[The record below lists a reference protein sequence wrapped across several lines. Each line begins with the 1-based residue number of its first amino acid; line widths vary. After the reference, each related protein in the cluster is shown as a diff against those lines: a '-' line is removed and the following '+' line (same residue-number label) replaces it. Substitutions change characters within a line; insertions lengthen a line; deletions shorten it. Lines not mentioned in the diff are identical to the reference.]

1 MKRVLILFLA
11 LVMLLGCL
19 AACKRNT
26 NNTDG
31 DDEEEEEFIPLPEA
45 DYSDKEYTILY
56 RQGTRYEEEWIGES
70 GSADVISANIALRN
84 QKVENRYK
92 VSLDVDSG
100 RTNPDWNEFWK
111 KVTVTTTDDIY
122 QLVAGKT
129 YEMAGSSVQ
138 GYCLNWLNSEQIPV
152 VNLEKEWW
160 DGEFTRAASYKNC
173 SYIATGPLS
182 LTDMY
187 SSACIFF
194 NKKLLNSALGGTS
207 TDDPTADLFALVK
220 DGKWTLDKLIEYAE
234 KCTDEVE
241 GAEGA
246 SVYGL
251 SSNTTTLVDAYIYA
265 SNLVMTERKKVNGE
279 ETIVL
284 KAVDNNNPI
293 IALSNKLKAFYNES
307 GSVKKESGEM
317 VDTFVAGKSVF
328 TTGDLS
334 CAKTIQNDAPDLQYG
349 VIPYPKYTES
359 QKEYHT
365 YKLDYK
371 TGFCIPRTVAED
383 NREFV
388 GTITEALA
396 YYSNKYVKPALY
408 EKVLT
413 HQNVQDKDSSACVT
427 MILDGGLYEFANIYA
442 YSWGNVQGPAH
453 LLRKVVQNNTNY
465 ARQYDAQKETY
476 QFKLDALLESF
487 RGDTVEADS
496 AE

>member
-194 NKKLLNSALGGTS
+194 NKRLLNNALDYKS
-207 TDDPTADLFALVK
+207 DDSTADLYNLVK
-220 DGKWTLDKLIEYAE
+220 EGRWTLDKLIEYAAN
-234 KCTDEVE
+234 CTDAVE
-241 GAEGA
+241 GAEDA
-246 SVYGL
+246 SIYGL
-251 SSNTTTLVDAYIYA
+251 SSNFAIMIDAYIYA
-265 SNLVMTERKKVNGE
+265 SNLTMTQRKNG
-279 ETIVL
+279 TIVL
-284 KAVDNNNPI
+284 TAVNNNNPI
-293 IALSNKLKAFYNES
+293 IVLSNKLKAFYNES
-307 GSVKKESGEM
+307 GSVKKENYDL

-334 CAKTIQNDAPDLQYG
+334 CAKTIQVGAEDLQYG
-349 VIPYPKYTES
+349 VIPYPKLNEA
-359 QKEYHT
+359 QEKYHT
-365 YKLDYK
+365 YKLDYR

-408 EKVLT
+408 EKVLK
-413 HQNVQDKDSSACVT
+413 HQNVQDKDSSECVT
-427 MILDGGLYEFANIYA
+427 IILNGGLYEFANIYA
-442 YSWGNVQGPAH
+442 YAWGDLNSPAH

-465 ARQYDAQKETY
+465 VTQYNAKKDNF
-476 QFKLDALLESF
+476 QFYLDALLDSF
-487 RGDTVEADS
+487 KGDTEGADPI
-496 AE
+496 EEIEE